1 MKSLRDM
8 LDEILARIDQVE
20 ELIGNALEPSE
31 DEGDEEIE
39 ED

>member
-1 MKSLRDM
+1 MKSLREM

-20 ELIGNALEPSE
+20 ELIGNALEP
-31 DEGDEEIE
+31 DEENGHDDSQ